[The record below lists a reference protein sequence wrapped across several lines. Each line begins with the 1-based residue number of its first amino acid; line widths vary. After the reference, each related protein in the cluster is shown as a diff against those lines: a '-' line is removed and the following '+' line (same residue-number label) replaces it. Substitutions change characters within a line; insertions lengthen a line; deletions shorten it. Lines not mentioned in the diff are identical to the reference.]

1 MISCSIFALVQIF
14 LVCKKRGIR
23 TNLIWQLRYL
33 QQYKILKF
41 GKNKTRGVRLL
52 EEKKKYK
59 KKNDFKINII
69 FNDKGEAL
77 DKIIERAFENYCL
90 KAVKK

>member
-1 MISCSIFALVQIF
+1 MRA
-14 LVCKKRGIR
+14 
-23 TNLIWQLRYL
+23 NLIWERIHL
-33 QQYKILKF
+33 QRYKILKF

-77 DKIIERAFENYCL
+77 EKIIERAFGNYCL
-90 KAVKK
+90 KTAKK

>member
-1 MISCSIFALVQIF
+1 M
-14 LVCKKRGIR
+14 
-23 TNLIWQLRYL
+23 
-33 QQYKILKF
+33 
-41 GKNKTRGVRLL
+41 

-77 DKIIERAFENYCL
+77 EKIIERAFGNYCL
-90 KAVKK
+90 KTAKKYDETMVFDEIIWYT